1 MSAFRHATRSSLS
14 RRTFLRG
21 AGAAMALPLL
31 ERMAVRPALAAAEGA
46 AATPVRTA
54 FVFFPNGTIVDK
66 WQPTGPGGD
75 WQITPSL
82 EPLAEFKQDFSIF
95 TGLSQHNAR
104 SLGDGA
110 GDHARSAATFLT
122 GAHPVKTD
130 GANIRVGK
138 SIDQVLAEHVGKE
151 TKLPS
156 IELGTEGGRNAGG
169 CDSGYSCAY
178 SNNISW
184 KTPSQPMAKE
194 TNPRLAFER
203 LFGNGGADGRD
214 REKRMA
220 YRKSILDMVAADAA
234 ELKKSVG
241 RSDRAKLDEYFTSV
255 REIEQRIERLRIAP
269 KTAPPDFATPE
280 KPPEDTREHIRLMF
294 DLMTLAFQTD
304 TTRIATFMLANEGS
318 NRTYPMV
325 GVSDA
330 HHGLS
335 HHQNDAEKM
344 EKIAKIDRFFA
355 EEFAY
360 FLKRLKETKDGESS
374 LLDNSLVLYG
384 CAIGDGNRHN
394 HDELPI
400 ILAGHG
406 AGRHK
411 PGRHVKLGQETPLN
425 NLFLS
430 VADAAGAQVK
440 EFGDSTG
447 SLQGLTG

>member
-1 MSAFRHATRSSLS
+1 MSRFNSLN

-21 AGAAMALPLL
+21 AGAAVALPAL
-31 ERMAVRPALAAAEGA
+31 EKIMTAPVLAAGGTVTAS
-46 AATPVRTA
+46 PVRLCY
-54 FVFFPNGTIVDK
+54 VFFPNGTIPGR
-66 WQPTGPGGD
+66 WQPETPGVD
-75 WQITPSL
+75 WEMTPSL
-82 EPLAEFKQDFSIF
+82 EPLAEFRKDFSVF
-95 TGLSQHNAR
+95 SGLAQHNAK

-138 SIDQVLAEHVGKE
+138 SIDQLAAEHIGRE

-156 IELGTEGGRNAGG
+156 IELGTEGGRNAGS

-178 SNNISW
+178 SNSISW
-184 KTPSQPMAKE
+184 KSPTQPMAKE
-194 TNPRLAFER
+194 INPRLAFER
-203 LFGNGGADGRD
+203 LFGNGGGSGES
-214 REKRMA
+214 REKRMF

-241 RSDRAKLDEYFTSV
+241 KTDRQKLDEYFTSV
-255 REIEQRIERLRIAP
+255 REIERRIERLRKLP
-269 KTAPPDFATPE
+269 RTTPPDFTTPE
-280 KPPEDTREHIRLMF
+280 KPPEDTREHIRLMY
-294 DLMTLAFQTD
+294 DLMVLAFQSD

-318 NRTYPMV
+318 NRTYPVV
-325 GVSDA
+325 GVTDA

-335 HHQNDAEKM
+335 HHQNDEEKV
-344 EKIAKIDRFFA
+344 EKIAKIDRFFV
-355 EEFAY
+355 EEFAH
-360 FLKRLKETKDGESS
+360 FLKRLRETKDGERN

-394 HDELPI
+394 HDKLPI

-406 AGRHK
+406 GGQFKA
-411 PGRHVKLGQETPLN
+411 GRHVKLEQETPLN

-430 VADAAGAQVK
+430 MGEMAGMNVK

-447 SLQGLTG
+447 SLKGLDG

>member
-1 MSAFRHATRSSLS
+1 MSKFSSVN

-21 AGAAMALPLL
+21 AGAVMSLPLL
-31 ERMAVRPALAAAEGA
+31 EKMAARPALAAEAGA
-46 AATPVRTA
+46 AAPVRMA
-54 FVFFPNGTIVDK
+54 WVFFPNGTIVDK
-66 WQPTGPGGD
+66 WQPSGPGGD
-75 WQITPSL
+75 WELTPSL
-82 EPLAEFKQDFSIF
+82 EPLAEFKQDLSIF

-138 SIDQVLAEHVGKE
+138 SIDQVLAEHVGGE

-156 IELGTEGGRNAGG
+156 IELGTEGGRNAGS

-178 SNNISW
+178 SSNISW
-184 KTPSQPMAKE
+184 RTPSQPMAKE
-194 TNPRLAFER
+194 INPRLAFER
-203 LFGNGGADGRD
+203 LFGHGGGGPD
-214 REKRMA
+214 REKRMF
-220 YRKSILDMVAADAA
+220 YRKSILDMVAADAS
-234 ELKKSVG
+234 ELKKSVS
-241 RSDRAKLDEYFTSV
+241 RNDHAKLDEYFTSV
-255 REIEQRIERLRIAP
+255 REIERRIERLRVMP
-269 KTAPPDFATPE
+269 KTAPPDFTTPE

-294 DLMTLAFQTD
+294 DLMALAFQTD

-325 GVSDA
+325 DVKDA

-335 HHQNDAEKM
+335 HHQNDEEKM
-344 EKIAKIDRFFA
+344 EKIARIDRFFS

-360 FLKRLKETKDGESS
+360 FLKRLKETKEGDRS

-400 ILAGHG
+400 LLAGHG
-406 AGRHK
+406 AGRVK
-411 PGRHVKLGQETPLN
+411 PGRHIKLEEETPLN

-430 VADAAGAQVK
+430 MADIAGVPLK

-447 SLQGLTG
+447 MLKGLDG

>member
-1 MSAFRHATRSSLS
+1 MSKFRSGLS

-21 AGAAMALPLL
+21 AGAVMALPLL
-31 ERMAVRPALAAAEGA
+31 EKMARPALAGATGGA
-46 AATPVRTA
+46 AGPPVRLA
-54 FVFFPNGTIVDK
+54 YVFFPNGTIVDK
-66 WQPTGPGGD
+66 WQPGGPGGAD
-75 WQITPSL
+75 WQMTPSL
-82 EPLAEFKQDFSIF
+82 EPLAEFKNDFLIF
-95 TGLSQHNAR
+95 TGLAQHNAR

-130 GANIRVGK
+130 GANIRVGR
-138 SIDQVLAEHVGKE
+138 SIDQVAAEHIGKE

-156 IELGTEGGRNAGG
+156 IELGTEGGRNAGN

-178 SNNISW
+178 SSNISW
-184 KTPSQPMAKE
+184 RTPSQPMAKE
-194 TNPRLAFER
+194 VNPRLAFER
-203 LFGNGGADGRD
+203 LFGNGGADGQA
-214 REKRMA
+214 REKRMF

-241 RSDRAKLDEYFTSV
+241 QNDRRKLDEYFTSV
-255 REIEQRIERLRIAP
+255 REIEQRIDRLRNAP
-269 KTAPPDFATPE
+269 KAAPPDFATPE
-280 KPPEDTREHIRLMF
+280 KPPKDTREHIRLMY
-294 DLMTLAFQTD
+294 DLMALAFQTD
-304 TTRIATFMLANEGS
+304 TTRIATYMLANEGS

-325 GVSDA
+325 GVNDA

-344 EKIAKIDRFFA
+344 AKIAKIDRFFA

-360 FLKRLKETKDGESS
+360 FLKRLKETKEGESN
-374 LLDNSLVLYG
+374 LLANSMILYG

-400 ILAGHG
+400 LLAGHG
-406 AGRHK
+406 GGRIK
-411 PGRHVKLGQETPLN
+411 PGRHVKLEHETPLN

-430 VADAAGAQVK
+430 MLDVTGVEVK
-440 EFGDSTG
+440 EFGDSNG
-447 SLQGLTG
+447 RVKGLDG

>member
-1 MSAFRHATRSSLS
+1 MSKFNSVS

-21 AGAAMALPLL
+21 TGAVMALPFL
-31 ERMAVRPALAAAEGA
+31 ERMALRPAVAAAEGA
-46 AATPVRTA
+46 AAVPVRTA

-66 WQPTGPGGD
+66 WQPSGPGGD

-95 TGLSQHNAR
+95 TGLAQHNAK

-110 GDHARSAATFLT
+110 GDHARSSATFLT

-130 GANIRVGK
+130 GAQIRVGK
-138 SIDQVLAEHVGKE
+138 SIDQVLAEQIGRE
-151 TKLPS
+151 TRLPS
-156 IELGTEGGRNAGG
+156 IELGTEGGRNAGS

-178 SNNISW
+178 SSNISW
-184 KTPSQPMAKE
+184 RTPSQPMAKE
-194 TNPRLAFER
+194 INPRLAFER
-203 LFGNGGADGRD
+203 LFGNGGGDGKD
-214 REKRMA
+214 REKRMH
-220 YRKSILDMVAADAA
+220 YRKSILDMVAADAS
-234 ELKKSVG
+234 ELRKSVG
-241 RSDRAKLDEYFTSV
+241 RNDRAKLDEYFTSV
-255 REIEQRIERLRIAP
+255 REIEQRIDRLRVAP
-269 KTAPPDFATPE
+269 KTATPDFKTPE

-294 DLMTLAFQTD
+294 DLMALAFQTD
-304 TTRIATFMLANEGS
+304 TTRVATFMLANEGS

-325 GVSDA
+325 DVKDA

-335 HHQNDAEKM
+335 HHQNDDQKV
-344 EKIAKIDRFFA
+344 EKIARIDRFFS

-360 FLKRLKETKDGESS
+360 FLRRLKETKEGEQS

-406 AGRHK
+406 GGRVK
-411 PGRHVKLGQETPLN
+411 PGRHVKLDQETPLN

-430 VADAAGAQVK
+430 IADVAGVEVK

-447 SLQGLTG
+447 HLRGLDG